1 MGPTT
6 KIVAALLRALAAALA
21 VTIMIS
27 RARTILLE
35 AAIALVQVM
44 VEGIVLAESLRLGT
58 GVEEGSGTAA

>member
-1 MGPTT
+1 MEPTT
-6 KIVAALLRALAAALA
+6 KVAALLRALATALVV
-21 VTIMIS
+21 VTIMDS
-27 RARTILLE
+27 RAPTILLE